1 MRKLSCRFNLAALWT
16 GLQAVALALTLVS
29 PAGAQRDGRQSKPAV
44 HATFE
49 LDAVDGSPFPSDI
62 WTVSESRN
70 RTGRKVN
77 LPIPDCTTRPSDC
90 NDFAVV
96 NTMDG
101 FNLMPRISV
110 PFDGDID
117 PESVSSKSIYIVELA
132 QEGELTIV
140 ANRVGINQ
148 VVWDPETTT
157 LHVESD
163 QVLRQTARYAVIVTN
178 GIRDMSGRPVQAS
191 DAFDDF
197 RHDLNYGQTKSKELK
212 EYRKALITTL
222 AAVERL
228 GVSKRDVV
236 ALSVFTTQSATA
248 TLENVRDYLKGSPP
262 PLPANFAI
270 SSGGSRAVYAVSS
283 IQSISFRQHTG
294 TNTFVNATVPLAALN
309 AFGSGVVGTLAYGTY
324 VAPQYVDHNATM
336 TPHGTL
342 EMPAQYGEATIVFEV
357 FVPSGTKPAGGWPVI
372 FLGHGSNTN
381 IHVAAV
387 WNHAASHAIN
397 GFASVAI
404 NTIGR
409 GLGPLG
415 TLSVLRTDATTV
427 QVPAGGRALDQ
438 NGDGLI
444 VTQEGATA
452 TPPNLL
458 IGQRDAIR
466 QAVID
471 YMQLV
476 RVIQRGVDIDGD
488 GTSDLDASNMAF
500 FGNAF
505 AVGYGTMFLAIEPD
519 VRLGALSSPGGLPG
533 RPDLLSFRPSGRGQ
547 FTGPYLAARTP
558 SLLNEAYGLTS
569 YGGIP
574 TAPPFYNDNIPLR
587 DQPALTNTIP
597 GAMAIQEH
605 FERIEWSQAS
615 SDAVAYAPHLEFDPL
630 PGVPTKSVVIL
641 FGKGDLTAP
650 NPRSS
655 AMVRA
660 GVLREKTIFCRNDLA
675 FAEDPTVNKDPHT
688 FLQPIAGTSI
698 SAQVGRGGQMAYG
711 QFLASGGTTINHP
724 EPARFWEFPIPVLPE
739 VFSYIP

>member
-1 MRKLSCRFNLAALWT
+1 MKRAFL
-16 GLQAVALALTLVS
+16 LALMIFTLTS
-29 PAGAQRDGRQSKPAV
+29 SALRADPSPAV
-44 HATFE
+44 HPRFDLASVSG
-49 LDAVDGSPFPSDI
+49 APFPSDLY
-62 WTVSESRN
+62 TTADPRN
-70 RTGRKVN
+70 RTGRRVD
-77 LPIPDCTTRPSDC
+77 LPLPDCSTRPRPSDC
-90 NDFAVV
+90 DDLDVV

-101 FNLMPRISV
+101 FNLLPRISV

-117 PESVSSKSIYIVELA
+117 PSSVSSSSIFIVELA
-132 QEGELTIV
+132 QEGEKAIV
-140 ANRVGINQ
+140 GNPVGINQ
-148 VVWDPETTT
+148 VVWDPATLT

-163 QVLRQTARYAVIVTN
+163 EVLRQTARYAVIVTN

-236 ALSVFTTQSATA
+236 AVSVFTTQSATA
-248 TLENVRDYLKGSPP
+248 TLENIRNHLKSSPP
-262 PLPANFAI
+262 PAPANFAI
-270 SSGGSRAVYAVSS
+270 GPDGSRAVFAVSS
-283 IQSISFRQHTG
+283 IESITFRQHMG
-294 TNTFVNATVPLAALN
+294 TNTFVNAAVPHAALN
-309 AFGSGVVGTLAYGTY
+309 AFGSGVVGTVAYGTY
-324 VAPQYVDHNATM
+324 VAPQYVDGNATM

-342 EMPAQYGEATIVFEV
+342 GEMPAQYGEATIVFEV

-387 WNHAASHAIN
+387 WNHAASHALN

-415 TLSVLRTDATTV
+415 TLSIRRTDGTTV
-427 QVPAGGRALDQ
+427 QITAGGRALDQ

-444 VTQEGATA
+444 VTQEGSTA

-476 RVIQRGVDIDGD
+476 RVIQGGMDIDGD

-574 TAPPFYNDNIPLR
+574 TAAPFYNDNIPLR
-587 DQPALTNTIP
+587 DLPPVTNTIP

-605 FERIEWSQAS
+605 FDRIEWVQAS
-615 SDAVAYAPHLEFDPL
+615 SDAVAYAPHLEFEPL

-655 AMVRA
+655 AMIRA
-660 GVLREKTIFCRNDLA
+660 GVLREKTIFYRNDLA
-675 FAEDPTVNKDPHT
+675 FAESPSTVNKDPHT
-688 FLQPIAGTSI
+688 FLQPIAGSSI
-698 SAQVGRGGQMAYG
+698 SAQIGRGGQMSYG

-739 VFSYIP
+739 DFSYIP